1 MGNLLILKNI
11 YKGDFSMFFKKLF
24 IKKKILLAKENEEKT
39 EEQLLQEFKEEI
51 LKEIKNKNEE
61 K

>member
-1 MGNLLILKNI
+1 
-11 YKGDFSMFFKKLF
+11 MFLKKLF

-39 EEQLLQEFKEEI
+39 EEQLLQEFKEKI

>member
-1 MGNLLILKNI
+1 
-11 YKGDFSMFFKKLF
+11 MFFKKLF

-39 EEQLLQEFKEEI
+39 EEQLLQEIKEEI

>member
-1 MGNLLILKNI
+1 
-11 YKGDFSMFFKKLF
+11 MFLKKLF

-51 LKEIKNKNEE
+51 LKEIKNKNE
-61 K
+61 

>member
-1 MGNLLILKNI
+1 
-11 YKGDFSMFFKKLF
+11 MFLKKLF

>member
-1 MGNLLILKNI
+1 
-11 YKGDFSMFFKKLF
+11 MFFKKLF
-24 IKKKILLAKENEEKT
+24 IKKKILLAKESEEKT